1 MHGQDQHLHVRILAV
16 PLAQRI
22 QPAHV
27 LHAEVQQQNVRTRLA
42 QDRLHVLAVATLGD
56 HLVAGLILDQR
67 SQTGPHQG
75 VIVYQGNTLVQK
87 LILISRSAPAEAR

>member
-1 MHGQDQHLHVRILAV
+1 VSRLRPSTI
-16 PLAQRI
+16 
-22 QPAHV
+22 
-27 LHAEVQQQNVRTRLA
+27 AE
-42 QDRLHVLAVATLGD
+42 
-56 HLVAGLILDQR
+56 LILDQR